1 MAGLFHDIGK
11 IGSSEEIL
19 LKEARLTPEEFEQM
33 KQHPFA
39 SAKILESAGLSQKI
53 IEAVLHHHESYNG
66 KGYPHGLL
74 KDQIPLA
81 SRIVLVA
88 DAVDAMSSDRPYRK
102 ALPLEKI
109 LAVFKEYAGIQF
121 DPEPVEALL
130 KILSK
135 QGLKLAQPD
144 E

>member
-1 MAGLFHDIGK
+1 
-11 IGSSEEIL
+11 
-19 LKEARLTPEEFEQM
+19 M

-109 LAVFKEYAGIQF
+109 QSVFKEYTGIQF
-121 DPEPVEALL
+121 DPAPVEALL

-144 E
+144 G